1 MKRDRFPPITIE
13 FKTDLV
19 LFPLSQTVL
28 IAVENHKIPSHRNSF
43 QTSHNTKRPH
53 QNHCI
58 RIPITI
64 TFHITHNTITMN
76 TYSQPS
82 VPSTYFESHCSNI
95 TSSSESSSEL
105 PSELLSLCLTSYA
118 NWGDLAKL
126 ACVQKSW
133 SNIVND
139 AASQSLQSQWEL
151 ALALLNGECGLQK
164 SPERAV
170 RILKELSNVTI
181 DDSSGKPITA
191 ENDIKEAEK
200 SKYCT
205 FAMKKIA
212 DCYLEGAGVSEDADI
227 AVAWME
233 SAFHIGN
240 DSDAAHDL
248 AVIYEYGKYGVKVD
262 VVVAAEW
269 FQRAAGLGHVEAMVE
284 LGLCYEL
291 GCGVEQS
298 DEEALDWYTKAAN
311 LGHATAKFSVGE
323 IFEEARGVP
332 QSDEEACIWYYR
344 AALIGCDDSK
354 LALRR
359 LYDIARIVVPGVTSL
374 LEN

>member
-1 MKRDRFPPITIE
+1 MR
-13 FKTDLV
+13 
-19 LFPLSQTVL
+19 
-28 IAVENHKIPSHRNSF
+28 
-43 QTSHNTKRPH
+43 
-53 QNHCI
+53 
-58 RIPITI
+58 
-64 TFHITHNTITMN
+64 

-82 VPSTYFESHCSNI
+82 VPATYFEAHRNNV
-95 TSSSESSSEL
+95 TSSTERSSSEL

-126 ACVQKSW
+126 ACLQKSW
-133 SNIVND
+133 SNIVMD
-139 AASQSLQSQWEL
+139 TADQSLQSQWEL
-151 ALALLNGECGLQK
+151 ALALLNGDCGLEK
-164 SPERAV
+164 SSERAV
-170 RILKELSNVTI
+170 RILKKLSNLTI
-181 DDSSGKPITA
+181 DDSSGKPITT
-191 ENDIKEAEK
+191 ENDTTKIAN
-200 SKYCT
+200 SPYCT

-212 DCYLEGAGVSEDADI
+212 ECYLQGTGVSDDPNI

-248 AVIYEYGKYGVKVD
+248 AVIYEYGKYGVEVD

-269 FQRAAGLGHVEAMVE
+269 FQRAAELGHVEAMVE

-298 DEEALDWYTKAAN
+298 DGQALDWYTKAAD

-332 QSDEEACIWYYR
+332 QSDEEACLWYYR
-344 AALIGCDDSK
+344 AALAGCDDSK

>member
-1 MKRDRFPPITIE
+1 M
-13 FKTDLV
+13 
-19 LFPLSQTVL
+19 S
-28 IAVENHKIPSHRNSF
+28 
-43 QTSHNTKRPH
+43 
-53 QNHCI
+53 
-58 RIPITI
+58 
-64 TFHITHNTITMN
+64 

-82 VPSTYFESHCSNI
+82 VPSTYFESHRSNI
-95 TSSSESSSEL
+95 HASVDDERSSSEL
-105 PSELLSLCLTSYA
+105 PSELLSLCLTNYA

-139 AASQSLQSQWEL
+139 AASQSLQSRWEL
-151 ALALLNGECGLQK
+151 ALSLLNGDCGLQK

-181 DDSSGKPITA
+181 DDSTDKPLADQNGTTKLA
-191 ENDIKEAEK
+191 NNDDA
-200 SKYCT
+200 KYRT

-212 DCYLEGAGVSEDADI
+212 ECYLDGTGVSEDPDV
-227 AVAWME
+227 AVAWIE

-248 AVIYEYGKYGVKVD
+248 AMIYEYGKHGVKVD

-269 FQRAAGLGHVEAMVE
+269 FQRAAELGHVEAMVE

-298 DEEALDWYTKAAN
+298 DEQALDWYTKAAN

-344 AALIGCDDSK
+344 AALVGCDDSK

-359 LYDIARIVVPGVTSL
+359 LYDIARIVVPGVASL

>member
-1 MKRDRFPPITIE
+1 M
-13 FKTDLV
+13 
-19 LFPLSQTVL
+19 
-28 IAVENHKIPSHRNSF
+28 
-43 QTSHNTKRPH
+43 
-53 QNHCI
+53 
-58 RIPITI
+58 
-64 TFHITHNTITMN
+64 TMT
-76 TYSQPS
+76 TYNQPV
-82 VPSTYFESHCSNI
+82 VPSIYFETHLSNFQASI
-95 TSSSESSSEL
+95 DNKNSASEL
-105 PSELLSLCLTSYA
+105 PSELLAQCLTAYA

-133 SNIVND
+133 TNIVTDTANR
-139 AASQSLQSQWEL
+139 SLQSQWEL
-151 ALALLNGECGLQK
+151 ALALLNGDCGLEK

-170 RILKELSNVTI
+170 RILKELANVTI
-181 DDSSGKPITA
+181 DESTGKPLA
-191 ENDIKEAEK
+191 EQNNTNLSTNDEK
-200 SKYCT
+200 KYCT

-212 DCYLEGAGVSEDADI
+212 DCYLGGKGVSEDSNI

-240 DSDAAHDL
+240 DSDSAHDL
-248 AVIYEYGKYGVKVD
+248 AIIYEYGRYGIEVD
-262 VVVAAEW
+262 VVAAAEW
-269 FQRAAGLGHVEAMVE
+269 FERAAKLGHVEAMVE

-298 DEEALDWYTKAAN
+298 DELALDWYTKAAH

-332 QSDEEACIWYYR
+332 QSDEEACLWYYR
-344 AALIGCDDSK
+344 AALVGCDDSK

-359 LYDIARIVVPGVTSL
+359 LYDIARIVVPGVAAI